1 MHIWITFIHRAMWT
15 IGLLIWGIVH
25 CHAYDFRSTSN
36 YRTPSVDYRQNTAF
50 TAPAGRVAGLPSSPT
65 ATYQGDYIGSQEGKS
80 MSDKINIF
88 APFSNEIPS
97 DKNNPA
103 NNGGTSNDD
112 DDEDDEE
119 VIPGTPSDPVPPT
132 EYPIGEPWIM
142 LLFAAVATAVVY
154 AKNKT
159 LTPKK
164 H

>member
-1 MHIWITFIHRAMWT
+1 
-15 IGLLIWGIVH
+15 
-25 CHAYDFRSTSN
+25 
-36 YRTPSVDYRQNTAF
+36 
-50 TAPAGRVAGLPSSPT
+50 
-65 ATYQGDYIGSQEGKS
+65 

-112 DDEDDEE
+112 DDDDDEE
-119 VIPGTPSDPVPPT
+119 VIPGTPSDPIPPT

-142 LLFAAVATAVVY
+142 LLFAAAAGIIYTRNQ
-154 AKNKT
+154 K
-159 LTPKK
+159 LTSEK